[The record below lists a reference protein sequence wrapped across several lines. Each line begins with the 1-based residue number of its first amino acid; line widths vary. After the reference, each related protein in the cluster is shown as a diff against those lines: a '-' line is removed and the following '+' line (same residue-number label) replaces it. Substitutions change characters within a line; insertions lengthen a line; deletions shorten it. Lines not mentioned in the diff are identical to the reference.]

1 MNFIEKIIQYSIKFS
16 PYVLIQKHGK
26 RHCGWGDLNL
36 GNKTNKQPSFIGR
49 SLVKIVIA

>member
-1 MNFIEKIIQYSIKFS
+1 MNFIEKIVQYSIKFS

-36 GNKTNKQPSFIGR
+36 GNKTNKQPQVMMGGTSPFHIT
-49 SLVKIVIA
+49 